1 MNDLNRMR
9 RRSLKK
15 LTRSILEIDQQREE
29 GAKMF
34 RRLSRLVG
42 VRRFMLAL
50 VFFTALLLAADIRA
64 QATSTHEITISA
76 AISLKNAF
84 EEIGK
89 IFMEQHSGTKVAF
102 NFGASGDLARQ
113 IEAGAP
119 VDVFASA
126 AQKDMDDIGKKDL
139 IAANSRKN
147 FAKNVIVLVKPA
159 NSIIPLRTLTDLQK
173 EEVKKV
179 VIGNPKTVPAGRY
192 AEEALRHFNLWDA
205 VKDKLIF
212 AENVRQVLDYVARD
226 EVDAGLVYSTD
237 AMARSK
243 EVKAVMK
250 LPEGSHQPVVYPI
263 GVIKGTKVETLS
275 RAFVDFVISAEGQR
289 TLSQYGFI
297 TASPSR

>member
-1 MNDLNRMR
+1 
-9 RRSLKK
+9 
-15 LTRSILEIDQQREE
+15 
-29 GAKMF
+29 MF
-34 RRLSRLVG
+34 GRLSRLVKMKRWVFG
-42 VRRFMLAL
+42 LIFLAGLAL
-50 VFFTALLLAADIRA
+50 AAEIRA
-64 QATSTHEITISA
+64 QSPSTHEITISA

-84 EEIGK
+84 EEIAK
-89 IFMEQHSGTKVAF
+89 TFMQKHPGTKVVF

-139 IAANSRKN
+139 IAANSRKD
-147 FAKNVIVLVKPA
+147 FAKNGVVLVKPA
-159 NSIIPLRTLTDLQK
+159 HSTIPLQTLTDLQK
-173 EEVKKV
+173 EEIRKI

-192 AEEALRHFNLWDA
+192 AEEALRHHNLWDA

-212 AENVRQVLDYVARD
+212 SENVRQALDYVARD

-243 EVKAVMK
+243 EVKVVMR

-263 GVIKGTKVETLS
+263 SVIKGTKVEALS
-275 RAFVDFVISAEGQR
+275 RGFVDFVISVEGQR
-289 TLSQYGFI
+289 ILSKYGFI
-297 TASPSR
+297 TANSSM